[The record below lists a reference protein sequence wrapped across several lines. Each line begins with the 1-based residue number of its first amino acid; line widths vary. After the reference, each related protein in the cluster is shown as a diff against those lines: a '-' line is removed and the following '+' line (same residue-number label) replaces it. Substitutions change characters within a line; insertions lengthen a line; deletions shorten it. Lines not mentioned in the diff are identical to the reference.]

1 MQRDNILK
9 KEILMEIDNLP
20 DTKIPEV
27 LDFIKFLNF
36 QHRISK
42 NKSTIKEGLF
52 GENPMDKFIGGVEH
66 GSLAKGI
73 DKELY
78 E

>member
-1 MQRDNILK
+1 MQGDNMFK
-9 KEILMEIDNLP
+9 KEILAEIDNLP
-20 DTKIPEV
+20 DAKIPEV
-27 LDFIKFLNF
+27 LDFIKFLSF

-42 NKSTIKEGLF
+42 NKSSVKKGLF
-52 GENPMDKFIGGVEH
+52 SENPMDKFIGGVEH